1 MPRVTFT
8 LTHHKQSM
16 LECVYVMYMYINDTI
31 FVAPGRSSHQRKKIW
46 GGGGLGAEVEFTGKK
61 PVLPAIKWEERGV
74 PGNLRAKVRSEG
86 G

>member
-1 MPRVTFT
+1 M
-8 LTHHKQSM
+8 
-16 LECVYVMYMYINDTI
+16 
-31 FVAPGRSSHQRKKIW
+31 
-46 GGGGLGAEVEFTGKK
+46 GGLGAEVEFTGKK

>member
-1 MPRVTFT
+1 MTQY
-8 LTHHKQSM
+8 L
-16 LECVYVMYMYINDTI
+16 
-31 FVAPGRSSHQRKKIW
+31 SHQAVLQTKERKY
-46 GGGGLGAEVEFTGKK
+46 GGLGAEVEFTGKK

>member
-1 MPRVTFT
+1 MTQY
-8 LTHHKQSM
+8 L
-16 LECVYVMYMYINDTI
+16 
-31 FVAPGRSSHQRKKIW
+31 SHQAVLQTKERRY
-46 GGGGLGAEVEFTGKK
+46 GGWGGLGAEVESAGKK

>member
-1 MPRVTFT
+1 M
-8 LTHHKQSM
+8 
-16 LECVYVMYMYINDTI
+16 
-31 FVAPGRSSHQRKKIW
+31 
-46 GGGGLGAEVEFTGKK
+46 GGGLGAEVEFTGKK

>member
-1 MPRVTFT
+1 
-8 LTHHKQSM
+8 
-16 LECVYVMYMYINDTI
+16 MYMYINDTI
-31 FVAPGRSSHQRKKIW
+31 FVAPGRSSDQRKKIW
-46 GGGGLGAEVEFTGKK
+46 GGLRAEVESSGKK